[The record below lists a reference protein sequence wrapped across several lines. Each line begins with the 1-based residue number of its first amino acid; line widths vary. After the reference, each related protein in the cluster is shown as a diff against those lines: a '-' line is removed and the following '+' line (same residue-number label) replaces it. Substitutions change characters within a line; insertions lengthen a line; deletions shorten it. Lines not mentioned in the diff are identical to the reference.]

1 MALHAKINHVLQGL
15 PRPQAKKRK
24 KCIDAKM
31 HETCRNLRTNE
42 RSLIMTGINIEV
54 IIYGVIFVAVLV
66 LVEGVYLTVFGKS
79 ISLNSRVNRRL
90 EMLEK
95 GANREQVLEQLRKE
109 MTQHLKSQSIPL
121 YSILA
126 TKAQKANI
134 AFSPPQIIMLMGG
147 LAVMSYV
154 MLTVGTSASTPIRIA
169 VAIAMGIG
177 GVYIWINNKAKKRLG
192 MIEEQLPDAV
202 ELMVRSLRVGHP
214 FSSAINIVAKE
225 VPDPLASEM
234 GVIAD
239 EAAYGRDMGESLK
252 SLAER
257 MDMQDLRFLAVAVTI
272 QQQSGGNLAEILD
285 GLSKVIRSRF
295 KLFRRVK
302 AITAEAK
309 WSGMFL
315 SGFPIVALVMINVIQ
330 PNYYDDVKDTSVF
343 IPACL
348 VVAAFLVANVFVMRT
363 LVNIKV

>member
-1 MALHAKINHVLQGL
+1 MI
-15 PRPQAKKRK
+15 
-24 KCIDAKM
+24 
-31 HETCRNLRTNE
+31 
-42 RSLIMTGINIEV
+42 SIEPL
-54 IIYGVIFVAVLV
+54 IYGLIFVAVLV
-66 LVEGVYLTVFGKS
+66 LVEGIYLTVFGRS
-79 ISLNSRVNRRL
+79 ISLNSKLNRRL

-95 GANREQVLEQLRKE
+95 GAAREQVLEQLRKE
-109 MTQHLKSQSIPL
+109 MSQHMKSKSIPL
-121 YSILA
+121 YAILA
-126 TKAQKANI
+126 NKAQKANI
-134 AFSPPQIIMLMGG
+134 AFTPPQLIMMMGVLSVVAFVG
-147 LAVMSYV
+147 
-154 MLTVGTSASTPIRIA
+154 LTVGTGTSTPIRIA
-169 VAIAMGIG
+169 IALAMGVG
-177 GVYIWINNKAKKRLG
+177 GIYIWVNNKAKKRTA

-214 FSSAINIVAKE
+214 FGSAVSIVAKE
-225 VPDPLASEM
+225 VPDPLGSEM

-252 SLAER
+252 AMAER

-272 QQQSGGNLAEILD
+272 QQTSGGNLAEILD
-285 GLSKVIRSRF
+285 GLSKVIRARF

-315 SGFPIVALVMINVIQ
+315 SVFPLAALVGINVIQ
-330 PNYYDDVKDTSVF
+330 PNYYDKVQETAVF

-348 VVAAFLVANVFVMRT
+348 VVAGFLTVNIFVMRH

>member
-1 MALHAKINHVLQGL
+1 MSISAE
-15 PRPQAKKRK
+15 P
-24 KCIDAKM
+24 
-31 HETCRNLRTNE
+31 
-42 RSLIMTGINIEV
+42 
-54 IIYGVIFVAVLV
+54 IIYGLIFIAVIV
-66 LVEGVYLTVFGKS
+66 LVEGIYLTVFGRS

-95 GANREQVLEQLRKE
+95 GQNRDKVLEQLRKE
-109 MTQHLKSQSIPL
+109 MSQHMQSQKIPI
-121 YSILA
+121 YSLLA
-126 TKAQKANI
+126 NKAQKANI
-134 AFSPPQIIMLMGG
+134 AFSPVQLILVMAVLAG
-147 LAVMSYV
+147 LAF
-154 MLTVGTSASTPIRIA
+154 VGISAKTDAGLPVRLLASA
-169 VAIAMGIG
+169 GMGIA
-177 GVYIWINNKAKKRLG
+177 GVYIWVNNKAKKRLS

-225 VPDPLASEM
+225 VADPLATEM

-239 EAAYGRDMGESLK
+239 ESAYGRDMGESLK
-252 SLAER
+252 ALAER

-272 QQQSGGNLAEILD
+272 QQTSGGNLAEILD
-285 GLSKVIRSRF
+285 GLAKVIRSRF
-295 KLFRRVK
+295 RLFRRVK

-315 SGFPIVALVMINVIQ
+315 SMFPIMCLVGINVLQ
-330 PNYYDDVKDTSVF
+330 PNYYDDVIETPAF

-348 VVAAFLVANVFVMRT
+348 VVAGFLVTNIFVMRS